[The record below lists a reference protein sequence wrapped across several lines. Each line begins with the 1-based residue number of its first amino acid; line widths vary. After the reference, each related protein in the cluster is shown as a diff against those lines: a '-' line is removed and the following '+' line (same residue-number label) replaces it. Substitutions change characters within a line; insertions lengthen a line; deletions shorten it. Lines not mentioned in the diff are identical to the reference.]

1 MIRNQLLALGF
12 ATAFS
17 LGLPLSVQAQTTFRI
32 GLQED
37 PDALDP
43 HKGNTYV
50 GRVVFAGLCDKLIDI
65 SPNLELVPQLATS
78 WTIAPDGLSITMK
91 LRSGVKLHDGEVM
104 DGELVKANL
113 ERARTLADSRRKSEV
128 ASIASV
134 DVIDPNTIVIR
145 LLKPDSTLLYALSDR
160 AGMILSPKTFSGDV
174 ASKPVCSGPYKFVER
189 VQNDRIVLERFADH
203 WRKQEYSF
211 DRVVYRAIP
220 DTTVR
225 LANLRS
231 GDLDMLERL
240 APTDIKSVQGDAS
253 LRYIAITGLGY
264 QGLTVNVGNGPAA
277 DTPLGRDKRVR
288 QALSLS
294 IDRKILSDVVF
305 EGTYPPT
312 VQAFP
317 PSSFAHNPDI
327 KVPARDIAKAKQ
339 LLKEAGIDKA
349 PIEVEIQAANNPVF
363 LRLVEVVQ
371 AMAAEAGINVKIRST
386 EFATLIREQVAGR
399 FQVSSV
405 GWSGRADPDGN
416 AHVFWTTDGAQND
429 AKFSN
434 PEVDK
439 AMNAARTTYD
449 LAERRKFYDNAQKIM
464 QEELPIIYLLNWN
477 WPYAL
482 AKKIDEFVA
491 YPDGI
496 IRLNGMKVVK

>member
-1 MIRNQLLALGF
+1 MTHLSRLTYFLAASLALSGP
-12 ATAFS
+12 A
-17 LGLPLSVQAQTTFRI
+17 LAQTTFRI

-65 SPNLELVPQLATS
+65 TPKLDLVPQLATS
-78 WTIAPDGLSITMK
+78 WTIASDGLSITMK
-91 LRSGVKLHDGEVM
+91 LRAGVKLHDGDAM
-104 DGELVKANL
+104 DAEMVKANL
-113 ERARTLADSRRKSEV
+113 DRARTLPDSRRKSEL
-128 ASIASV
+128 ASIANVETPDASTV
-134 DVIDPNTIVIR
+134 V
-145 LLKPDSTLLYALSDR
+145 LKLSKPDSTILYSLADL
-160 AGMILSPKTFSGDV
+160 AVMILSPKTFAGDV
-174 ASKPVCSGPYKFVER
+174 AAKPICSGPYKFVER

-203 WRKQEYSF
+203 WRKGEYSF

-240 APTDIKSVQGDAS
+240 APTDTKSVKADAS
-253 LRYIAITGLGY
+253 LKYIEIAGLGY
-264 QGLTVNVGNGPAA
+264 QGLTINVGNGPAA
-277 DTPLGRDKRVR
+277 DNPLGRDKRVR

-294 IDRKILSDVVF
+294 LDRKVLSDVVF
-305 EGTYPPT
+305 EGTYTPT

-317 PSSFAHNPDI
+317 PSSFAHNPEF
-327 KVPARDIAKAKQ
+327 KVPERNIAKAKQ
-339 LLKEAGIDKA
+339 LLKEAGVDKA
-349 PIEVEIQAANNPVF
+349 PIDVEIQAANNPVF

-371 AMAAEAGINVKIRST
+371 AMAGEAGFNVKIRST

-399 FQVSSV
+399 FQVSSI

-416 AHVFWTTDGAQND
+416 VHVFWTIGGGQND
-429 AKFSN
+429 GKYSN
-434 PEVDK
+434 AEVDRL
-439 AMNAARTTYD
+439 MNEARTKYEPT
-449 LAERRKFYDNAQKIM
+449 ERRKLYDAAQKIT
-464 QEELPIIYLLNWN
+464 QDELPIIYLLTWN

-482 AKKIDEFVA
+482 AKKIDGFVP

-496 IRLNGMKVVK
+496 IRLNGLTSSK